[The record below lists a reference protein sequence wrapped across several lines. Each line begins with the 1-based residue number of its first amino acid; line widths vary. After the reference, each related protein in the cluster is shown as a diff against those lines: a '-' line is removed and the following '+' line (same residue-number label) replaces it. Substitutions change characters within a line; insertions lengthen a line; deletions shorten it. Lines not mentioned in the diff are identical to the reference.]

1 MKRKPFRQRRP
12 YRHDDRRLR
21 WFRLWRRDV
30 ESLMRALV
38 EWSLTPTPR
47 ITSKMPRNSRWG
59 GVTLWSDEP
68 LTEDGDIL
76 R

>member
-12 YRHDDRRLR
+12 YRHARSRLR
-21 WFRLWRRDV
+21 LLRLWRRDV

-38 EWSLTPTPR
+38 ERSLTSTPR
-47 ITSKMPRNSRWG
+47 IASKMPRNSRWG